1 MKYLIQVLCTA
12 LLLAGLFSQPAL
24 SSARYVRG
32 TFPAFHSSTIDS
44 VIHKFRPQVR
54 GFRAALNINRGK
66 QKLPPPVEGIEPNP
80 FATVAAV
87 AAATGLL
94 AVAVSGIFSISSL
107 LLLGAITGL
116 VATICGALGLGKTR
130 KNRWLAGLAMGIGI
144 GLLMG
149 CTIGYL
155 LDISGWNF

>member
-1 MKYLIQVLCTA
+1 
-12 LLLAGLFSQPAL
+12 
-24 SSARYVRG
+24 
-32 TFPAFHSSTIDS
+32 
-44 VIHKFRPQVR
+44 
-54 GFRAALNINRGK
+54 
-66 QKLPPPVEGIEPNP
+66 LPPPVEGIEPNP

-94 AVAVSGIFSISSL
+94 AVAVSGIFSITSL

-116 VATICGALGLGKTR
+116 VATICGALGLRKTR